1 MRILFVGL
9 SSHYTVGLNYQDNL
23 FCKYFVD
30 RGDDVIYISDPNEYV
45 DGKLLYVGCKKEVI
59 NSNFKLIRQ
68 DYSFKLLSF
77 VCSRLKIFKSI
88 YKIIEDFKPEIIYC
102 HGTQYLNVIDIVK
115 YKKNNH
121 VVVYADTHTSF
132 VNYKKGFFSYWL
144 LYKAYYKTL
153 YKALEPHLEK
163 YFYIGLGEKEFSEKV
178 YNADPLKMEFLP
190 LSGEEITN
198 AKYGEYKKEIRE
210 KHNISDDDIVLF
222 HSGKLSK
229 DKNTDWII
237 NSVKK
242 INKKNVKLIISG
254 SIPEENTYLKS
265 IIANNTNIIYTGWIS
280 GNDLIKYL
288 CASDLYCQP
297 GAPSVTLQTAICSKT
312 PILCYKH
319 QFYSYLYDFKNIIW
333 IENQDDIVTYVR
345 KIVDD
350 KTVLKS
356 LKQYANENS
365 YKLDTRYLLNRVL
378 GV

>member
-1 MRILFVGL
+1 MKILFVGL
-9 SSHYTVGLNYQDNL
+9 TTHYTENLNYQGNL
-23 FCKYFVD
+23 FNKVLSQKGYEILFLADTQCFVD
-30 RGDDVIYISDPNEYV
+30 GVLRFTLPGEYFDENGVKIIRVPYLISNSI
-45 DGKLLYVGCKKEVI
+45 GSKL
-59 NSNFKLIRQ
+59 KL
-68 DYSFKLLSF
+68 FM
-77 VCSRLKIFKSI
+77 SI
-88 YKIIEDFKPEIIYC
+88 YHYINDFKPDIIYC
-102 HGTQYLNVIDIVK
+102 HSPQYFSVFDIIK
-115 YKKNNH
+115 YKNKHPN
-121 VVVYADTHTSF
+121 VRLYADTHTSF

-153 YKALEPHLEK
+153 YKALEPYLEK

-254 SIPEENTYLKS
+254 SIPEDNTYLKS